1 MWIVV
6 SVFCAGCDEDRIEK
20 KNKKVSSKAED
31 RMMFT
36 QQLLISFAVVGTVT
50 LKEEVW

>member
-1 MWIVV
+1 MV